1 MLNSLLDDDVLDDGY
16 ILEMSFYAE
25 YKTKAGKARPFGV
38 HHRATIYNGFP
49 DYDSIISTEA
59 TGEHIERVSNSREER
74 GKLLVLISAKDELQD
89 HLTVIVRKYLDQ
101 RVKFHKVEFQ
111 PS

>member
-1 MLNSLLDDDVLDDGY
+1 MTAMYVNLLWLGWLTTNWAQ

-74 GKLLVLISAKDELQD
+74 GKLLVLSEL
-89 HLTVIVRKYLDQ
+89 VR
-101 RVKFHKVEFQ
+101 
-111 PS
+111 